1 MPFVDWLKNLFS
13 KNKTE
18 NSEMIEMPATDIV
31 STEMVAFPKQ
41 NIQELINE
49 DEEFPYWLS
58 NEDALRD
65 EGVIFGLS
73 DTKPEEKLK
82 IIDSIFQKKAS
93 GLKQKREELS
103 ERIGELNLFIEK
115 QNEEI
120 LAIEQKS
127 KLAIEQES
135 KEENLFRVAVG
146 LLLSVGMCAGNYYL
160 IDEGLKTSFPEN
172 HQWIAWGVFLT
183 GMFSLYNP
191 VAVIHNDSK
200 LTWKRLLEEFGMPLA
215 ASIFV
220 FVQVYEAL
228 PLYKSLAFLLFT
240 FFAFMISGKILLGSI
255 ARLKYELRA
264 LNQNLN
270 IRGDKKK
277 VNTDWQFKKEEI
289 SLEIE
294 KIRIEKWKILPD
306 LNEIEAQMAKINAEK
321 EAIVN
326 VFMSEYNLAK
336 NYKQKLNSSQIK
348 NMIGE

>member
-1 MPFVDWLKNLFS
+1 MPFVDWLKNVFS

-18 NSEMIEMPATDIV
+18 NSEIVEMPSSEIV
-31 STEMVAFPKQ
+31 STEMMVFPKQ

-49 DEEFPYWLS
+49 EEEFPYWLG

-93 GLKQKREELS
+93 GLKQKQEELS
-103 ERIGELNLFIEK
+103 ERIGELNLFMEK

-120 LAIEQKS
+120 IAIDQKS
-127 KLAIEQES
+127 KLAIEQEA
-135 KEENLFRVAVG
+135 KEENLLRVAVG
-146 LLLSVGMCAGNYYL
+146 LLLSIGMCAGNYFL
-160 IDEGLKTSFPEN
+160 IDEGLKNSFPESHN
-172 HQWIAWGVFLT
+172 WIAWGVFLT

-191 VAVIHNDSK
+191 VAVIHNDAK

-220 FVQVYEAL
+220 FVQVYEAV

-270 IRGDKKK
+270 IKENKKK
-277 VNTDWQFKKEEI
+277 VNTDWQAKKDEI
-289 SLEIE
+289 NSQIE
-294 KIRIEKWKILPD
+294 KIRVEKWKILPD

-348 NMIGE
+348 NIIGE

>member
-18 NSEMIEMPATDIV
+18 NSEIIEMPSAEIV
-31 STEMVAFPKQ
+31 NSEVMAFPKQ

-49 DEEFPYWLS
+49 EEEFPYWLS

-93 GLKQKREELS
+93 GLKQKRDELS
-103 ERIGELNLFIEK
+103 ERIGELNLFLEK
-115 QNEEI
+115 KNEE
-120 LAIEQKS
+120 LQSLEQKS
-127 KLAIEQES
+127 LAANQQEP
-135 KEENLFRVAVG
+135 KEENLLRVTVG
-146 LLLSVGMCAGNYYL
+146 LLLSVGMCVGNYFL
-160 IDEGLKTSFPEN
+160 IDEGLKNSFPEN

-183 GMFSLYNP
+183 GMFCLYNP
-191 VAVIHNDSK
+191 VAVIHNDTK

-220 FVQVYEAL
+220 FVQVYEAVH
-228 PLYKSLAFLLFT
+228 LYKSLAFMLFT

-270 IRGDKKK
+270 IKSDKRK
-277 VNTDWQFKKEEI
+277 VSTDWQKEKEDVNGA
-289 SLEIE
+289 IE
-294 KIRIEKWKILPD
+294 KIRVEKWKILPD

-348 NMIGE
+348 NIIGE

>member
-18 NSEMIEMPATDIV
+18 NSEIVEMPSSEIV
-31 STEMVAFPKQ
+31 STEMMAFPKQ

-49 DEEFPYWLS
+49 EEEFPYWLS

-103 ERIGELNLFIEK
+103 ERIGELNLFMEK

-120 LAIEQKS
+120 IAIDQKS
-127 KLAIEQES
+127 KLAIEQEA
-135 KEENLFRVAVG
+135 KEENLLRVAVG
-146 LLLSVGMCAGNYYL
+146 LLLSIGMCAGNYFL
-160 IDEGLKTSFPEN
+160 IDEGLKNSFLESHN
-172 HQWIAWGVFLT
+172 WIAWGVFLT

-191 VAVIHNDSK
+191 VAVIHNDAK

-220 FVQVYEAL
+220 FVQVYEAV

-270 IRGDKKK
+270 IKENKKK
-277 VNTDWQFKKEEI
+277 VNTDWQAKKDEI
-289 SLEIE
+289 NSEIE
-294 KIRIEKWKILPD
+294 KIRVEKWKILPD

-348 NMIGE
+348 NIIGE